1 MPHVVIFV
9 DFALW
14 LDENED
20 ETSDD
25 NDKSK

>member
-1 MPHVVIFV
+1 MHHVVIFV

-20 ETSDD
+20 KTPDD